1 MKNVLL
7 ITDPNEDTDD
17 LVSLIFASALIKIN
31 KINLLGIVATVGDK
45 NIRQKRAMY
54 AKGIMNILKTD
65 VPVCVGCDYA
75 IDLNTRKLQD
85 DIFLDSK
92 YLDKILLKG
101 ADIVSNAQQFMTKAL
116 EQAQDNSVTIVDI
129 AGMTDLSV
137 LIKEN
142 SALFNKKVKDIYL
155 MSNFDQT
162 KSKTGYLP
170 DFNAHNNQIDTQ
182 AASFVYE
189 YLQKSNIQTF
199 VVNSKNTKKVPVSM
213 KYYEDIKVID
223 SMISKH
229 AYEIQKEGL
238 KRHYDNILVGKA
250 QEKYTIEWFYKTYT
264 TYKEFAPKPF
274 DEVWKHVNRLY
285 LYDPLTLLACIDEYR
300 ENYFECH
307 KFGNLQL
314 CGPKNLDAI
323 YRIFN
328 DLPKIA
334 INF

>member
-101 ADIVSNAQQFMTKAL
+101 ADIVSNAQQFMTKTL

-142 SALFNKKVKDIYL
+142 STLFNKKVK
-155 MSNFDQT
+155 F
-162 KSKTGYLP
+162 
-170 DFNAHNNQIDTQ
+170 F
-182 AASFVYE
+182 
-189 YLQKSNIQTF
+189 
-199 VVNSKNTKKVPVSM
+199 
-213 KYYEDIKVID
+213 
-223 SMISKH
+223 
-229 AYEIQKEGL
+229 
-238 KRHYDNILVGKA
+238 
-250 QEKYTIEWFYKTYT
+250 
-264 TYKEFAPKPF
+264 
-274 DEVWKHVNRLY
+274 
-285 LYDPLTLLACIDEYR
+285 
-300 ENYFECH
+300 
-307 KFGNLQL
+307 
-314 CGPKNLDAI
+314 
-323 YRIFN
+323 
-328 DLPKIA
+328 
-334 INF
+334 